1 LTLSATAGGDGALS
15 VNPDLAEE
23 DVTMLC
29 VTHEMG
35 FARGVA
41 NQVIFMGQGQIVE
54 QNSPLNSSTTGNASA
69 PSCSSVRSCTRDY
82 SPAF

>member
-1 LTLSATAGGDGALS
+1 LSAAAGGDGALS

-23 DVTMLC
+23 DVTMLY

-41 NQVIFMGQGQIVE
+41 NKVIFMGQGQIVE
-54 QNSPLNSSTTGNASA
+54 QNSLQAVPPL
-69 PSCSSVRSCTRDY
+69 RSE
-82 SPAF
+82 PGAG